1 MIWRNVATAVMCRSF
16 AECVFNINPIISSGL
31 CLLLGSSGD
40 MYLGMIFHLKF
51 SPAVFSFFLSVFL
64 PLPLSL
70 SFLLVSPFWWMDRS
84 CISNLAV
91 LLMQLRDVTSL
102 RAGEPSGAER
112 RNGVTKRTRHLGN
125 REGRKNRKHNAAE
138 RMRDKAKERARTRE
152 RDRKTERDGCLVVSE
167 ECLLSALSV
176 VSL

>member
-1 MIWRNVATAVMCRSF
+1 MNAATAFMCRSF
-16 AECVFNINPIISSGL
+16 AKCVFNTNDFLWVMFIGNQV
-31 CLLLGSSGD
+31 
-40 MYLGMIFHLKF
+40 GMIFHVIF
-51 SPAVFSFFLSVFL
+51 SCCLLSF
-64 PLPLSL
+64 SL
-70 SFLLVSPFWWMDRS
+70 SFSFCLSLLLVSPLWWMDRS

-125 REGRKNRKHNAAE
+125 REGRKNRKHNAVE
-138 RMRDKAKERARTRE
+138 RARDKARQRE
-152 RDRKTERDGCLVVSE
+152 RQRESERKTERDGCLVVSE
-167 ECLLSALSV
+167 ECLHSALGV